1 MRLSIKKR
9 AARVEVVVFD
19 VDGVLTRGDIVYGP
33 GGEWKVFNVHDG
45 HGFKLAVRG
54 GLKLALITGRTSES
68 VVRRARE
75 LEVDVLMDGV
85 KRKNLAIRELCKKM
99 SVKPE
104 SVCFVGDD
112 VVDLPAMA
120 AVGFPVA
127 VANAVEEVRDQAA
140 WITTRRGGEG
150 AAREVIELILKSKG
164 LWANVLKR
172 YVGGFDEE

>member
-1 MRLSIKKR
+1 MRLSINKL
-9 AARVEVVVFD
+9 AARVKVVVFD
-19 VDGVLTRGDIVYGP
+19 VDGVLTRGDIIYGP

-54 GLKLALITGRTSES
+54 GLKIALLTGRASEA

-75 LEVDVLMDGV
+75 LEVEVLMDGV
-85 KRKNLAIRELCKKM
+85 KRKGIAIKELMRKL

-104 SVCFVGDD
+104 HVCYVGDD

-127 VANAVEEVRDQAA
+127 VANAVREVRDAA
-140 WITTRRGGEG
+140 TWVTSRKGGDG
-150 AAREVIELILKSKG
+150 AAREVIELILKAKG
-164 LWANVLKR
+164 IWPEVMQR